1 MIRCKTLHLHAMG
14 AAIPH
19 LARLAVSL
27 PSILPY
33 DPSVIQT
40 EVLTGTTEVQDE
52 IIPDD
57 EDEDISIRTR
67 GKSTMSVTIKIE
79 GGDDEDTRSTTTK
92 TGKEKGRGKREAR
105 REFEQWTMGFLLFD
119 PCSSKPSK
127 IHAKTNSAANLF
139 YGLFFPHQFNKV
151 K

>member
-1 MIRCKTLHLHAMG
+1 MIRYKTLHLHAMG

-33 DPSVIQT
+33 DPSVLQT

-92 TGKEKGRGKREAR
+92 TGKEKGKGKGKAVTKQSDNTGETGGDKRQPKQLVYTESDM
-105 REFEQWTMGFLLFD
+105 EDDG
-119 PCSSKPSK
+119 S
-127 IHAKTNSAANLF
+127 
-139 YGLFFPHQFNKV
+139 
-151 K
+151 